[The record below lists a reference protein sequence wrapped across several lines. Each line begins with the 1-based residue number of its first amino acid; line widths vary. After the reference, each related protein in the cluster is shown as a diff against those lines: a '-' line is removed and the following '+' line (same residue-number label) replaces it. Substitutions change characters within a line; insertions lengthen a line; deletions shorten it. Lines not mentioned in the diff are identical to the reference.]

1 MACIQKL
8 REDLSLLDKLFSKEK
23 QHERVRIMNSS
34 LDEICLRFV
43 KPDATFFEMSASIH
57 QDYPRVAPIWF
68 SESEDALVTSVL
80 EELSQNDSNPS
91 ILYQINHLISRLC
104 EFNQLTVP
112 AELLE
117 IAPNQE
123 DEGNGSDEDIDS
135 ENEEMSEYEDMMDDA
150 SAFEEGSASGDTD
163 KTGDESTPEAIAV
176 LNRVSQ
182 VQRQM
187 HLRGVASGSVSANDR
202 LMKEIREI
210 YRSEN
215 HKNGVYSIELVK
227 DNLYEWDVHLMKVD
241 EDSALSNDIKQLER
255 EKKQNYLHFRF
266 IFKDNFPF
274 EPPFV
279 HLISPPISN
288 GFVLSGGALC
298 MELLTKQGWSSAYSI
313 ESLILQISAT
323 LVKGKARISFDT
335 KTNHSYSLS
344 RAQQSFKS
352 LVHIHNKSGWY
363 TPPKADG

>member
-8 REDLSLLDKLFSKEK
+8 REDLNLLDRLFPKE
-23 QHERVRIMNSS
+23 HERVRIMTSS
-34 LDEICLRFV
+34 LDEVCLRFV
-43 KPDATFFEMSASIH
+43 KPDGKYFDMSASI
-57 QDYPRVAPIWF
+57 QENYPRVSPIWF
-68 SESEDALVTSVL
+68 SESEDPLVTSCL
-80 EELSQNDSNPS
+80 EELTGNDSNPS
-91 ILYQINHLISRLC
+91 ILYQINHLVSRLC

-112 AELLE
+112 AELLQ
-117 IAPNQE
+117 IVPNQE
-123 DEGNGSDEDIDS
+123 ADEGNGSDEEIES
-135 ENEEMSEYEDMMDDA
+135 ENEDAEMSEYEDMMDDT
-150 SAFEEGSASGDTD
+150 SAFEDGGSGDSE
-163 KTGDESTPEAIAV
+163 KKHDESTPAATAV
-176 LNRVSQ
+176 LNRVAQ

-187 HLRGVASGSVSANDR
+187 HLRGAATGSISANDR

-210 YRSEN
+210 YRSDS
-215 HKNGVYSIELVK
+215 HKNGVYSIHLVK

-241 EDSALSNDIKQLER
+241 EDSPLYSDMKQLER

-266 IFKDNFPF
+266 HFKDTFPF

-279 HLISPPISN
+279 HLISPTVQN

-298 MELLTKQGWSSAYSI
+298 MELLTKQGWSSAYNI

-323 LVKGKARISFDT
+323 LVKGKARISFDG
-335 KTNHSYSLS
+335 KSNSYSLS

-363 TPPKADG
+363 TPPKQDG